1 MAVVSNCL
9 NLTKNEFT
17 WCGFTNFASKFQQ
30 VRIISVSC
38 DCKPFI
44 FKICQTVAGPSFNRF
59 LKSDFDWFLP
69 FGPPNCVTSIKFWR
83 VKNLHSLLKI
93 PLTMIRLCTLGVS
106 PSLVFEKATVFGV
119 IEDLTFKISEDSGQL
134 QFWSEPSEI
143 LNIRSSSTLETV
155 AFLIPSEMPLGFQ
168 SQVG

>member
-17 WCGFTNFASKFQQ
+17 WCGFTNFISKFLQ

-69 FGPPNCVTSIKFWR
+69 FGPPNCVTSIKIWR

-93 PLTMIRLCTLGVS
+93 PLTMIRLCTYIRS
-106 PSLVFEKATVFGV
+106 
-119 IEDLTFKISEDSGQL
+119 LTFACLIWMVNFVLTCTYLTQDIMCIEAKAY
-134 QFWSEPSEI
+134 WSTAWIMYVS
-143 LNIRSSSTLETV
+143 V
-155 AFLIPSEMPLGFQ
+155 M
-168 SQVG
+168 